1 MIRRPPT
8 STRTDTLW
16 PYTTRFRSDFGRV
29 GQARQAHVAKRRL
42 LRQTFRPGDA
52 ARDRAAEREY
62 DPAFDLLTDQI
73 GVDDPP
79 AIDRAEDPVDIDA
92 LILVDRDFGK
102 HRHHRACRLVDGEAL
117 RHLARHRSE
126 EHTSELQ

>member
-1 MIRRPPT
+1 MRI
-8 STRTDTLW
+8 
-16 PYTTRFRSDFGRV
+16 SDWSSDV
-29 GQARQAHVAKRRL
+29 CSSDL

-102 HRHHRACRLVDGEAL
+102 HRHHRACRLVDGAAL
-117 RHLARHRSE
+117 RHLARKRRTIGRESCRDRVC
-126 EHTSELQ
+126 QYV